1 MLLLLP
7 VNLHWSRPLQ
17 SFFVLLDKFFVIPA
31 GACTLQV
38 GFSFVRSH
46 SSGLF
51 EKSNATIRDV
61 ELNPEAGSFWFPQ
74 EWQYLSSFCFLFFLG
89 YRPQFLRQV
98 IFSIISCTP
107 KIRLSEDILAKSI
120 LKFYTSNNLVPAG
133 IGTSALEDWSEK
145 MSLGAVKVTRKFRRL
160 FLETPTNAKNNVLK
174 ELKLRCVNAGI
185 SPEES
190 VSSADSQSSR
200 AASHED
206 LEELAVTPPP
216 AFDWDALA
224 KKVVQLKEKGCSAT
238 TVKNTTAQGRPVA
251 TPCRSDQQVPAF
263 VLDMMRQKTVAVQPF
278 PTTSGDDDEIAIE
291 KEKPSQAK
299 GASAKGKASKQKPS
313 KSQASK
319 KNKRRSQVLKSKLR
333 SSQLLLQFLCW
344 RLHLSWLTTT
354 KWMKWPMPSKKM
366 LPAVRTSPK
375 NSVLPGKI
383 SWLRKGNWGSATDKP
398 TMHGWVA
405 MSALLF

>member
-1 MLLLLP
+1 M
-7 VNLHWSRPLQ
+7 
-17 SFFVLLDKFFVIPA
+17 
-31 GACTLQV
+31 
-38 GFSFVRSH
+38 
-46 SSGLF
+46 
-51 EKSNATIRDV
+51 
-61 ELNPEAGSFWFPQ
+61 
-74 EWQYLSSFCFLFFLG
+74 
-89 YRPQFLRQV
+89 
-98 IFSIISCTP
+98 SCTP

-120 LKFYTSNNLVPAG
+120 LKFYTSNQLVPAG

-160 FLETPTNAKNNVLK
+160 FLETPTNAKNKVLK

-224 KKVVQLKEKGCSAT
+224 KKVLQLKEKECPAT
-238 TVKNTTAQGRPVA
+238 TATAQGKPVA

-263 VLDMMRQKTVAVQPF
+263 VLDMMKQKTGAVKPF
-278 PTTSGDDDEIAIE
+278 PTTSGEDDEIAIE
-291 KEKPSQAK
+291 NDKPSQAK

-319 KNKRRSQVLKSKLR
+319 KN
-333 SSQLLLQFLCW
+333 
-344 RLHLSWLTTT
+344 
-354 KWMKWPMPSKKM
+354 
-366 LPAVRTSPK
+366 
-375 NSVLPGKI
+375 
-383 SWLRKGNWGSATDKP
+383 
-398 TMHGWVA
+398 
-405 MSALLF
+405 

>member
-1 MLLLLP
+1 
-7 VNLHWSRPLQ
+7 
-17 SFFVLLDKFFVIPA
+17 
-31 GACTLQV
+31 
-38 GFSFVRSH
+38 
-46 SSGLF
+46 
-51 EKSNATIRDV
+51 
-61 ELNPEAGSFWFPQ
+61 
-74 EWQYLSSFCFLFFLG
+74 
-89 YRPQFLRQV
+89 
-98 IFSIISCTP
+98 
-107 KIRLSEDILAKSI
+107 
-120 LKFYTSNNLVPAG
+120 
-133 IGTSALEDWSEK
+133 

-160 FLETPTNAKNNVLK
+160 FLETPTNAKNKVLK

-319 KNKRRSQVLKSKLR
+319 KKQKEITGPEVETALQPAAAPVPVLETSPVMADHDKVDEVTHAIQEDVASCAYQPKKFSAARKDFMAEKRKLGLSHRQANDAWMSSNERATFLEGMPESELKRRR
-333 SSQLLLQFLCW
+333 FL
-344 RLHLSWLTTT
+344 
-354 KWMKWPMPSKKM
+354 
-366 LPAVRTSPK
+366 
-375 NSVLPGKI
+375 
-383 SWLRKGNWGSATDKP
+383 
-398 TMHGWVA
+398 
-405 MSALLF
+405 